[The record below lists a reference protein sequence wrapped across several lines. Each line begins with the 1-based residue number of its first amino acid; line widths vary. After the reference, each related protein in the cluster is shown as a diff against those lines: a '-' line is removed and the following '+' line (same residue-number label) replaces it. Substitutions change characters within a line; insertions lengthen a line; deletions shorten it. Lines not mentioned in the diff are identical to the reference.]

1 MNTGQTCQEA
11 VPIMTLRKSSVSL
24 IQIDDNFV
32 RQYASHHKKKITKA
46 CWVFSQVGQILIIIS
61 PARLT
66 QCALLLNP
74 WL

>member
-32 RQYASHHKKKITKA
+32 RQYASHHKKKL
-46 CWVFSQVGQILIIIS
+46 QRRVGFFHRS
-61 PARLT
+61 GKY
-66 QCALLLNP
+66 
-74 WL
+74 